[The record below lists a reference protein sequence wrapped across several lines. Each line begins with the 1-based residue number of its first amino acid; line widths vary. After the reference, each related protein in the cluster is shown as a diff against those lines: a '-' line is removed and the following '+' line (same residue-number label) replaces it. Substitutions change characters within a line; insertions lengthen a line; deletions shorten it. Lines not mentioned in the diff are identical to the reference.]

1 MIINKKIISES
12 IELSAIKTDKFKS
25 GLITFTLT
33 LPLDQRSYLLS
44 LLIAGV
50 LRRGTEIFPKM
61 ADINRRL
68 DELYASSVDIR
79 SNMLGDGLLLIFTAE
94 FLDDRYIYPPV
105 DVLGGV
111 IEVVSQM
118 LLHPIHNKNSFPKKT
133 VAQELKCVSDSLRSE
148 INNTR
153 VYAAIRCNEL
163 MNRDNPSYP
172 TVEGLL
178 KELEGVTS
186 QDIYRYYK
194 DVVLSSPL
202 DVFYIGNA
210 DADVVA
216 DKVLVEF
223 KDFKGSKTSHNATIS
238 NRISKDFATMT
249 KPMPVTQGKLTMGF
263 DVGCDILSDDYYAA
277 LVMNEIFGG
286 FSSSKLFLNVREK
299 MNICYYC
306 SSSYSI
312 YSGNLM
318 VSGGIDNSN
327 RAVAT
332 EAILAQLKEIQ
343 NGNISDDEIFSAK
356 RSILNCYKQIYDNP
370 YDIQAF
376 YGGRILFGITESIEE
391 CQKKLSA
398 VTRQEIIAV
407 ANKMKYVA
415 EFFVEGTST
424 GASNSL
430 EEDADEI

>member
-1 MIINKKIISES
+1 MIINKKNISES

-25 GLITFTLT
+25 GIITFTLT
-33 LPLDQRSYLLS
+33 LPLDQRSYLFS
-44 LLIAGV
+44 LLISGI
-50 LRRGTEIFPKM
+50 LRRGTERFHKM

-79 SNMLGDGLLLIFTAE
+79 SNMLGDSLLLIFTAE
-94 FLDDRYIYPPV
+94 FLDDRYIYPQV

-118 LLHPIHNKNSFPKKT
+118 LLHPIHCKNSFPKKI
-133 VAQELKCVSDSLRSE
+133 VKQEFKCVSDSLRSE

-178 KELEGVTS
+178 KELEGVSS

-194 DVVLSSPL
+194 DTVLNSPL
-202 DVFYIGNA
+202 DIFYIGS
-210 DADVVA
+210 ADVDAVA
-216 DKVLVEF
+216 KKVSDEF
-223 KDFKGSKTSHNATIS
+223 KDFKGSKTAHNSTIS
-238 NRISKDFATMT
+238 NRVSKDFATMT
-249 KPMPVTQGKLTMGF
+249 KQMPVTQGKLTMGF
-263 DVGCDILSDDYYAA
+263 DIDCDILSDNYYAA

-327 RAVAT
+327 RSIAT
-332 EAILAQLKEIQ
+332 EAILSQLKEIQ
-343 NGNISDDEIFSAK
+343 DGNITDDEIFSAK
-356 RSILNCYKQIYDNP
+356 RSLINCYKQINDNP

-376 YGGRILFGITESIEE
+376 YGGRVLFGIDESIEM
-391 CQKKLSA
+391 CQKKILE
-398 VTRQEIIAV
+398 VTRQEIIDA
-407 ANKMKYVA
+407 AKKMKYIA
-415 EFFVEGTST
+415 EFFVEGAST
-424 GASNSL
+424 GTSDSL